1 MPGYESRAPV
11 DSSSMHRKSMLLVE
25 HSSSTPVNRWSK
37 LPDERSS
44 STPGSETE
52 STVEHSRSTPTK
64 FAELNL
70 EVLATV
76 LMEHLS
82 NTKTADKAT
91 QIPEKQPYV
100 CFVCGHEAMEFASHR
115 QHMLSLHRM
124 DVVGIAVV
132 YNDNIERTSEP
143 NYIPTNN

>member
-11 DSSSMHRKSMLLVE
+11 EHSSSMHRKSTLLVE

-44 STPGSETE
+44 STTGSETK
-52 STVEHSRSTPTK
+52 STVEHSSSTPTK

-70 EVLATV
+70 DVLATV

-82 NTKTADKAT
+82 NTKMADKAT
-91 QIPEKQPYV
+91 QIPEKQPHV
-100 CFVCGHEAMEFASHR
+100 CFVCGHEAVALASHR

-132 YNDNIERTSEP
+132 YDDNLD
-143 NYIPTNN
+143 TNQ

>member
-1 MPGYESRAPV
+1 MPGAKIR
-11 DSSSMHRKSMLLVE
+11 SSVE
-25 HSSSTPVNRWSK
+25 HSSSMEADRWSE
-37 LPDERSS
+37 LPIEQSS

-52 STVEHSRSTPTK
+52 STNEHSSSTPTK

-70 EVLATV
+70 DVLATV

-91 QIPEKQPYV
+91 QVPEKQPHV
-100 CFVCGHEAMEFASHR
+100 CFICGHEAMALASHR

-132 YNDNIERTSEP
+132 YNDNLDTSQ
-143 NYIPTNN
+143 

>member
-11 DSSSMHRKSMLLVE
+11 E
-25 HSSSTPVNRWSK
+25 HSSLMPVNRWSE
-37 LPDERSS
+37 LPDERPS

-52 STVEHSRSTPTK
+52 STVKHCSSTPTK
-64 FAELNL
+64 FAKLNL
-70 EVLATV
+70 DVLATV

-91 QIPEKQPYV
+91 QIPEKQPHV
-100 CFVCGHEAMEFASHR
+100 CFVCGHEAVALASHW

-132 YNDNIERTSEP
+132 YNDNLDTSQ
-143 NYIPTNN
+143 